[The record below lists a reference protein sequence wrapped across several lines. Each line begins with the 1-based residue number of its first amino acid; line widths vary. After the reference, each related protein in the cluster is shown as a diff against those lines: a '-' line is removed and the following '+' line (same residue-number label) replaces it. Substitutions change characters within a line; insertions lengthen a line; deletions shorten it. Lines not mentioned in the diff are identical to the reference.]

1 MANEFGNAPLLTRK
15 DAPKVCEAALNYI
28 CAAAEVLEPGEIVS
42 FDKRLLSDATRAL
55 AVRGGAITSMMYLL
69 RRLSGHYCVKY
80 VPHADGEHIIIGRM
94 AQESLRRRV
103 ELITFD
109 ESGNMQENNEAILFD
124 KNTVGRADYG
134 AFA

>member
-1 MANEFGNAPLLTRK
+1 MANEFGNAPLITKK
-15 DAPKVCEAALNYI
+15 DAPASCRDALGYV
-28 CAAAEVLEPGEIVS
+28 CAAAEVLEQGEVVA
-42 FDKRLLSDATRAL
+42 FNRDHLSAASKAL
-55 AVRGGAITSMMYLL
+55 VMRGGDVTGLMYLL
-69 RRLSGHYCVKY
+69 HRLSGHYCVKY

-109 ESGNMQENNEAILFD
+109 ERGNMQENNDTPLFD